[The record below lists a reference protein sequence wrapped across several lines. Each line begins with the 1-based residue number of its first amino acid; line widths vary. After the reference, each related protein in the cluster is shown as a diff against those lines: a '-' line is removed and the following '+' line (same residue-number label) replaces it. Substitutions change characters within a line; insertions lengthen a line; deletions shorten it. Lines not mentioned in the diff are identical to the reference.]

1 MDGMQRAN
9 GLIVGVDTGGTFTDV
24 TLLDSATGEV
34 WTGKVPS
41 TPDDPSIGFQNAIES
56 VLRFEAAG
64 ATADRGL
71 HGATVDRALHGT
83 RVDRVLRDATVDRV
97 PHGAT
102 VDRVLHGTTIATN
115 LILENK
121 TAPAAL
127 LTNAGFRYVLEIGR
141 NDVPRGSSLFSWIKP
156 RRPVLPQHIFEIAGR
171 IGPQGDEVEP
181 LDEAAVRHAAAQIRA
196 AGIRAVAI
204 VFLHCYANA
213 GHEQRAAAIVQEAYP
228 EATVSLSSDVLP
240 VFREYERSMT
250 TILNVAVKPVVEAY
264 VSRLEER
271 LADLQISAPLLLMK
285 SSGGVTSTR
294 AARRAPVET
303 ALSGPAAGTIGAAFV
318 GAAAGFRDVIG
329 IDIGGTSADV
339 SLCRNA
345 EPSLTMRGRIGDW
358 PLGLPVVDIRTIG
371 AGGGSIARVSASGAL
386 TVGPESAGAQPGPA
400 CYGRGGTEPTVT
412 DAHLVLGH
420 LPPYL
425 LGGAF
430 ALDAEAARRAI
441 ATRIAEP
448 LGMDLMEA
456 ARGILAIVNHHM
468 VGAVRLVSVERGHDP
483 REFALLPFGG
493 AGPLH
498 GGDLAHL
505 LGMTTVV
512 VPPSPGVLSALG
524 LLISNLKAEFSRTLQ
539 LPGGRLDLDKIG
551 ATYAALDRQARDWL
565 DDEHVPTAARRVT
578 WSAALRYRNQGFEL
592 HVPWAGTVVNAAAS
606 GATIRGFHELHER
619 LYTFA
624 QPDTPVEIVTL
635 RVEAA
640 GVFPPPPQPPLPEGG
655 DIRDAVRG
663 QVDMSLPEGAT
674 KAPVYDRSRLGAG
687 AVLAGPAVI
696 TQFDST
702 TLLLPGQS
710 AHVHGLGSLIV
721 RDATG

>member
-1 MDGMQRAN
+1 
-9 GLIVGVDTGGTFTDV
+9 
-24 TLLDSATGEV
+24 
-34 WTGKVPS
+34 
-41 TPDDPSIGFQNAIES
+41 
-56 VLRFEAAG
+56 
-64 ATADRGL
+64 
-71 HGATVDRALHGT
+71 
-83 RVDRVLRDATVDRV
+83 
-97 PHGAT
+97 
-102 VDRVLHGTTIATN
+102 
-115 LILENK
+115 
-121 TAPAAL
+121 
-127 LTNAGFRYVLEIGR
+127 
-141 NDVPRGSSLFSWIKP
+141 
-156 RRPVLPQHIFEIAGR
+156 
-171 IGPQGDEVEP
+171 
-181 LDEAAVRHAAAQIRA
+181 
-196 AGIRAVAI
+196 
-204 VFLHCYANA
+204 
-213 GHEQRAAAIVQEAYP
+213 
-228 EATVSLSSDVLP
+228 
-240 VFREYERSMT
+240 
-250 TILNVAVKPVVEAY
+250 
-264 VSRLEER
+264 
-271 LADLQISAPLLLMK
+271 MK

-339 SLCRNA
+339 SLCQNA

-371 AGGGSIARVSASGAL
+371 AGGGSIARVSTSGAL
-386 TVGPESAGAQPGPA
+386 TVGPESAGAQPGPV

-430 ALDAEAARRAI
+430 ALDSDAARRAI

-448 LGMDLMEA
+448 LGMELMEA

-483 REFALLPFGG
+483 RDFALLPFGG

-505 LGMTTVV
+505 LGMTTVL

-539 LPGGRLDLDKIG
+539 LPGGRLDLDKVG
-551 ATYAALDRQARDWL
+551 TTYAALDRQARDWL
-565 DDEHVPTAARRVT
+565 DQEQVPAAARRVS

-592 HVPWAGTVVNAAAS
+592 HVPWAGTVVDAAAS
-606 GATIRGFHELHER
+606 AATIRGFHELHER

-624 QPDTPVEIVTL
+624 QPDTPVEVVTL

-640 GVFPPPPQPPLPEGG
+640 GVFPPPPQPELLERG
-655 DIRDAVRG
+655 DIRDAISG
-663 QVDMSLPEGAT
+663 HVDMSLPEGMT
-674 KAPVYDRSRLGAG
+674 QAPVYDRSLLRAG
-687 AVLAGPAVI
+687 AILPGPAVI
-696 TQFDST
+696 VQFDST

-710 AHVHGLGSLIV
+710 AHIHRLGSLIV
-721 RDATG
+721 RDTTG